1 MMSSHLRRHC
11 AEKIHREDM
20 GWELCSVLRN
30 QPDAWS
36 EGRNTAGRLQIRP
49 SKREN
54 MKTTCRFS
62 HDTLDT
68 NTHET
73 RMVWNGT
80 THFAESAVW
89 DDSTFCQV
97 FARPLFRSQ
106 VRWMTMLYICGACHS
121 FKLALRTSCTA
132 THCKPRRTSRRIC
145 QVNCKYCDVLCG

>member
-1 MMSSHLRRHC
+1 MWRVGSRTHPLKAKCGVSQHEEC
-11 AEKIHREDM
+11 EDT
-20 GWELCSVLRN
+20 RN
-30 QPDAWS
+30 DFV
-36 EGRNTAGRLQIRP
+36 GVAGRLQIRP

-68 NTHET
+68 NMHEA
-73 RMVWNGT
+73 RMLWNGT

-89 DDSTFCQV
+89 DDSTYCQV

-106 VRWMTMLYICGACHS
+106 VRWMCLS

-145 QVNCKYCDVLCG
+145 QVKCKYCDVLCG